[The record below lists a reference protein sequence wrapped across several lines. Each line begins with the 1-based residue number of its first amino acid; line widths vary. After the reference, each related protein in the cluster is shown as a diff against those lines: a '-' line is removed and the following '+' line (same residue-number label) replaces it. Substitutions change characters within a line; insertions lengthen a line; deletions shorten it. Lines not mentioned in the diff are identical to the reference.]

1 MLVALFDRILNLANY
16 SPSTGWADNAAL
28 SSPWATGLGLQSI
41 IMPEAGKH
49 QVTIAMA
56 LSVPPVT
63 RAMFLYSTVIA
74 DLQLV
79 TEDGDAPAWMN
90 NTFDAITPSNRLAG
104 MVQDLVFFGRTC
116 LIVDRDGDGIRDALR
131 MPTDLWDVDWLGQI
145 TVNGETEYD
154 QSQFIYIESLMP
166 QGFLEYAAESIAEYR
181 ALRRTIKSR
190 MDNPIPLV
198 ELKVTTDF
206 EGTAEELKAAQ
217 DDWSNA
223 RQAPNGAVAIT
234 PLGIDL
240 TTHTPGNSDDEL
252 LIAARNAIRLDM
264 ANFLN
269 INAAMLDGNNG
280 TSDTY
285 SNTLQNKNELLTLS
299 VQTWL
304 TPIAARF
311 SQPDI
316 IGDGPAV
323 KFDTSTFDTGGDTA
337 GTAVGS
343 TQADAAANDTMSADD
358 LVKLVNAAAAL
369 IRSGFDPVD
378 ALVTLGLDPIKH
390 LGLLPV
396 TVQKPVEPDGTEDG
410 ALVDDLTEGEP
421 AHV

>member
-1 MLVALFDRILNLANY
+1 MLVGLFDRILNLASY

-74 DLQLV
+74 DLKLV
-79 TEDGDAPAWMN
+79 TDDGDAPHWMN
-90 NTFDAITPSNRLAG
+90 HTFDAITPAHRLAG

-131 MPTDLWDVDWLGQI
+131 MPTDVWDVDWLGHI
-145 TVNGETEYD
+145 TVNGEEVDD
-154 QSQFIYIESLMP
+154 QGQFIYIESLMP
-166 QGFLEYAAESIAEYR
+166 QGFLEYAAESVGEYR

-198 ELKVTTDF
+198 ELKVTSDF
-206 EGTAEELKAAQ
+206 EGTGEELKEAQ
-217 DDWSNA
+217 DNWAAA

-234 PLGIDL
+234 PLGIEL
-240 TTHTPGNSDDEL
+240 TTHTPGDSDEEL
-252 LIAARNAIRLDM
+252 LINARNAIRLDM

-304 TPIAARF
+304 TPIAMRL
-311 SQPDI
+311 SQPDV

-323 KFDTSTFDTGGDTA
+323 HFDTSTFDTTGDTA
-337 GTAVGS
+337 GSAVES
-343 TQADAAANDTMSADD
+343 AAPAGEVNAAMSADD

-396 TVQKPVEPDGTEDG
+396 TVQKPVESDGSED
-410 ALVDDLTEGEP
+410 ASLVDDLTEGTP
-421 AHV
+421 ANV